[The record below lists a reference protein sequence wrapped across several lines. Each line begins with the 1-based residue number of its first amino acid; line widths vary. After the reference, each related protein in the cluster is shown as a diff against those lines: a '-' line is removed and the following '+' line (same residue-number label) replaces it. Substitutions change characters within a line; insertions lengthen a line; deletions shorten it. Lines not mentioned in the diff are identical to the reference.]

1 MIFVRCFIL
10 FFVLTLLTACGGN
23 NGAQISMMS
32 NSAPTISG
40 GLSEIRVG
48 EELNFTAESND
59 ADGDILSFS
68 IQGKPAWAEFNS
80 YSGKLSGVPP
90 EEDLASVYQIKISV
104 SDGKASDSVT
114 FDLTVTKP
122 IFFLSIKVDT
132 LDMYRNMDVELGA
145 CFLMQDQGECYESEE
160 IMTINDNGVFRFEGG
175 IEGGSGFSLDVERDP
190 GRQECSL
197 AVEGGVMNYI
207 DETIMLTCQA
217 DASASL
223 FALDRLHEVRLTM
236 TINEWDA
243 FVLDIARSNYE
254 TDAHRESGK
263 ARSSQVY
270 RQVDFEYLDH
280 QDNIIQRLDS
290 VGFKMKGSTS
300 RQLPE
305 YIFGDADGQK
315 YVKPK
320 RFSFSLKFDEEFD
333 EDESLYSCI
342 DIAAY
347 PAKVPGFPCDNRK
360 GRDIDEVAENNGREF
375 MGLEKLIFRFNRHDP
390 SYQRELL
397 AHDILNSIGVPT
409 SRVAHANVVLRLI
422 GEGSF
427 NGQNLPQDFRLGVFQ
442 MVEPI
447 DKPFLKR
454 FFGKNGFL
462 FKNGYFAYL
471 AESFESITNCVVYGE
486 TPRFIDN
493 NFCRIG
499 VEKSDPDS
507 REEWLGLENYLNPGF
522 VNSDINGVGENSQF
536 KPYQP
541 RYALKSKKSKISD
554 GASLLQDFIQFIQT
568 YPGSEM
574 LGEQFDV
581 PGFIK
586 AQAAEIVLGAAD
598 HYAKVGNNYY
608 LYLNP
613 LTNKWHYIPTDFDIV
628 FIDTLSNAPDIYRD
642 LASTLA
648 LPSGEKTHW
657 VSSLLGSNAD
667 PILWNVVFSDTSNR
681 NLLYREI
688 KSILD
693 DQVNWKFV
701 GAKLDQRNTLVEA
714 AINETEAGLPDGCG
728 FIYNPDA
735 INADGNSTLCDDNEI
750 SIKQFIKLRRTSLYQ
765 ELVEQGL

>member
-1 MIFVRCFIL
+1 MIAFFKRYFTLFIA
-10 FFVLTLLTACGGN
+10 LTLLTACGDTN
-23 NGAQISMMS
+23 EPQPSMMS
-32 NSAPTISG
+32 NSAPIISG
-40 GLSEIRVG
+40 SVSEVRVG
-48 EELNFTAESND
+48 ETLSFTVESDDAEE
-59 ADGDILSFS
+59 DILSFS
-68 IQGKPAWAEFNS
+68 IEGRPPWAEFDTS
-80 YSGKLSGVPP
+80 SGSLSGVPP
-90 EEDLASVYQIKISV
+90 EEYLASVYSIKISV
-104 SDGKASDSVT
+104 SDGQASDSVA

-132 LDMYRNMDVELGA
+132 LDMYRNMDVKLSA
-145 CFLMQDQGECYESEE
+145 CFLMQDQSECYESEE
-160 IMTINDNGVFRFEGG
+160 LLTINHNGIFRFEGG
-175 IEGGSGFSLDVERDP
+175 IEGGASFSLDVDRDP

-197 AVEGGVMNYI
+197 AVEGGLMNYM
-207 DETIMLTCQA
+207 DETIILACQA
-217 DASASL
+217 DASAPL
-223 FALDRLHEVRLTM
+223 FVLDRIHKVRLTM
-236 TINEWDA
+236 TIDEWDA

-254 TDAHRESGK
+254 TDAHNEAGK
-263 ARSSQVY
+263 AKSSQVY

-280 QDNIIQRLDS
+280 LDNIIQRLDN

-300 RQLPE
+300 RQSPE
-305 YIFGDADGQK
+305 YIFEDSDGQK
-315 YVKPK
+315 HVKPK
-320 RFSFSLKFDEEFD
+320 RFSFSLKFDEKFD
-333 EDESLYSCI
+333 EDESVYSCI
-342 DIAAY
+342 DAY
-347 PAKVPGFPCDNRK
+347 PAEVPGFPCDNRK
-360 GRDIDEVAENNGREF
+360 GRDIDEVAENSGREF

-409 SRVAHANVVLRLI
+409 SRVAHSNVVLRLI

-454 FFGKNGFL
+454 YFGKNGFL
-462 FKNGYFAYL
+462 FKNGYVAYL
-471 AESFESITNCVVYGE
+471 AESSDSSTNCIVYGE
-486 TPRFIDN
+486 SSDFIDN

-507 REEWLGLENYLNPGF
+507 REEWLGSVNYLNPEF

-541 RYALKSKKSKISD
+541 RYALKSKKSKSSE
-554 GASLLQDFIQFIQT
+554 GASILQDFMQFIQT
-568 YPGSEM
+568 YPSSEM
-574 LGEQFDV
+574 LSEQFDV
-581 PGFIK
+581 AGFIK

-642 LASTLA
+642 LASIFA
-648 LPSGEKTHW
+648 LPSGEKIHW
-657 VSSLLGSNAD
+657 VSLLYGSNAN
-667 PILWNVVFSDTSNR
+667 PILWNVVFADTSNR

-688 KSILD
+688 KLILD
-693 DQVNWKFV
+693 DHVNWNV
-701 GAKLDQRNTLVEA
+701 TGTKLDQRNALVEA

-728 FIYNPDA
+728 FIYNPDV
-735 INADGNSTLCDDNEI
+735 INADENTTLCDDNEI
-750 SIKQFIKLRRTSLYQ
+750 SIKQFIKLRRASLYQ
-765 ELVEQGL
+765 ELEEQGL